1 MYGFE
6 DYNEDNFK
14 IIDNIINY
22 LFELWYIYFF
32 YLFYRGMSNDILCL
46 NIFFN
51 EFKLDFNMVCKMFF
65 DLIFW

>member
-1 MYGFE
+1 M
-6 DYNEDNFK
+6 
-14 IIDNIINY
+14 IY
-22 LFELWYIYFF
+22 LFF

-65 DLIFW
+65 DLIF

>member
-22 LFELWYIYFF
+22 LFELWYIYFL